1 MGLFANFNIS
11 GSAMSAQS
19 VRLNTTASNLANVET
34 IASSEAGAYRSRQ
47 PVFQALL
54 GDHSRP
60 GEVGVRML
68 EIVEN
73 QAPIERRYDPGHSLA
88 NLDGYVFGSNVNQ
101 VEEMANMISAS
112 RAFQNNVEVLTTSRD
127 LLLRVLSLGS

>member
-19 VRLNTTASNLANVET
+19 IRLNTTASNLANVET
-34 IASSEAGAYRSRQ
+34 IAGTAAGAYRARH
-47 PVFQALL
+47 PVFQAVL
-54 GDHSRP
+54 DNYARP

-68 EIVEN
+68 DIVES
-73 QAPIERRYDPGHSLA
+73 QEAIERRYDPGHSLA
-88 NLDGYVFGSNVNQ
+88 NQEGYVFGSNVNP

-112 RAFQNNVEVLTTSRD
+112 RAYQNNVEVLTTSRD